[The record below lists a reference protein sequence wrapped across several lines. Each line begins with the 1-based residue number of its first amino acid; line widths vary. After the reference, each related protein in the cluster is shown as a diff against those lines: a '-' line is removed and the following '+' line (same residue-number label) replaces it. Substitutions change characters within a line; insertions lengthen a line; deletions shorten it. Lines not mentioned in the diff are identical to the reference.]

1 MSLINGALQI
11 GRSAITASQAA
22 LSVTGNNMANSA
34 TPGYSRQRVQLAPT
48 QFTEV
53 IPGKYTGTGVAV
65 TEIRRMVDDALNG
78 RIRTAVGDSA
88 SYLIQQQAMERVE
101 ATFNELTESD
111 LSTRLNAFFQAWS
124 ALQNQPQDIATRS
137 VVIQEGVGLT
147 NFIRGMRSELR
158 NIQTDLD
165 SQVRFQVSEA
175 DALAAQVADLNK
187 QVVQAESGRPGSA
200 AALRD
205 QRDSL
210 LKQLGE
216 LVNITTRE
224 VEGGAV
230 NVFIGNDPLI
240 QYSQSVGLSYQ
251 ETEDANGNQLAE
263 VVFGHNNQPI
273 EMSGGKIHGLITAR
287 DDRVGSIVGD
297 LDNWSSALI
306 FEVNKLHSMG
316 QGLDGLTSV
325 TGRYSLDATDVS
337 LADMTQTGLPWA
349 VDNGIFSIQV
359 TDSSGNTVT
368 TSLKVDI
375 GIDGADTTLDDL
387 VLMLDAVDNINA
399 SINGDN
405 RLEIDS
411 DSGFTFG
418 FSAPNNLDDATNV
431 LAALGMNTFF
441 DGYDGITIAIRDGL
455 RGDPRSLAAS
465 ANGVSGNG
473 GVAGAIATLAIDGV
487 DSLNGLNMMENFNSM
502 IGQIASDAR
511 SAQDNYTAAD
521 VVVQTLEAERQSI
534 SGVSIDEEATNL
546 IIYQRAFQG
555 AARYVA
561 LIDEMLDEVM
571 ALGR

>member
-1 MSLINGALQI
+1 MSLINGSLQI

-22 LSVTGNNMANSA
+22 LSVTGNNLANAA
-34 TPGYSRQRVQLAPT
+34 TPGYSRQRVQLSPT

-137 VVIQEGVGLT
+137 VVIQEGIGLT

-165 SQVRFQVSEA
+165 AQVRFQVSQA
-175 DALAAQVADLNK
+175 DALAQRVAELNQ

-205 QRDSL
+205 QRDEL

-230 NVFIGNDPLI
+230 NVFIGNNPLI

-251 ETEDANGNQLAE
+251 ETEDPNGNQLAQ

-273 EMSGGKIHGLITAR
+273 ELSGGKIHGLITAR
-287 DDRVGSIVGD
+287 DDQVGGIIGD
-297 LDNWSSALI
+297 LDNWTSALI
-306 FEVNKLHSMG
+306 FEVNQLHSMG
-316 QGLDGLTSV
+316 RGLDGLTSL
-325 TGRYSLDATDVS
+325 TGRYSLDAADVS
-337 LADMTQTGLPWA
+337 LADAAQTGLPWA
-349 VDNGIFSIQV
+349 VDNGIFKIHV
-359 TDSSGNTVT
+359 TDGNGNTVT
-368 TSLKVDI
+368 TQIKVNI
-375 GIDGADTTLDDL
+375 GVDGADTTLEDL
-387 VLMLDAVDNINA
+387 VAALNAVANINA

-405 RLEIDS
+405 RLEIES
-411 DSGFTFG
+411 DSGFSFG
-418 FSAPNNLDDATNV
+418 FSAPDNPADATNV
-431 LAALGMNTFF
+431 LAVLGMNTFF
-441 DGYDGITIAIRDGL
+441 DGYDGLTIAIRDGL
-455 RGDPRSLAAS
+455 RNDPRSLAAS
-465 ANGVSGNG
+465 ANGMAGNG
-473 GVAGAIATLAIDGV
+473 GVAGAIAALAVNGV
-487 DSLNGLNMMENFNSM
+487 ETLNGLNLMENFNSL
-502 IGQIASDAR
+502 IGQIAADAR
-511 SAQDNYTAAD
+511 SAQDNYSAAD

-555 AARYVA
+555 AARYISV
-561 LIDEMLDEVM
+561 IDEMLDEVI